1 MFIPALQVKIYGGL
15 QADSYI
21 NPKRF
26 VYLVL
31 FSNLS
36 LASETG
42 GKTRQPKVSTKSEEQ
57 NVSLVIKS

>member
-21 NPKRF
+21 VNPKRF

-42 GKTRQPKVSTKSEEQ
+42 GKTRQPKVSTKSEE
-57 NVSLVIKS
+57 